1 MSLAGVVTAN
11 LDDEELF
18 PGCHEAA
25 GLLKL
30 FLRELPTPLL
40 TFDLYPQ
47 LLEIAGRSLNADEHA
62 CGALAQPHLSFP

>member
-1 MSLAGVVTAN
+1 VAVN

-25 GLLKL
+25 GVLKL

-40 TFDLYPQ
+40 SYDIYPQ
-47 LLEIAGRSLNADEHA
+47 LLAVA
-62 CGALAQPHLSFP
+62 GALFARCTRPLKSSTTPWLTFPVVLFA